1 MHLWQAHRSM
11 VHRPFPRRLFLLRT
25 LATALP
31 LGLPMAARAGFNFF
45 LSEYTAS
52 RDELQAEIARR
63 FPLSQRYAEI
73 FSVTL
78 TEPVLGL
85 DAGANRAAIA
95 ARVNIASP
103 LMQPSSVNGMVSVSS
118 ALRYDAPALALR
130 LQDPRAERLQLDGV
144 VGRDAERLQ
153 RIGGAVAQELLQG
166 YPLRTF
172 KPEELKFGR
181 KVYEIGDITV
191 GQDEIKVQLK

>member
-1 MHLWQAHRSM
+1 M
-11 VHRPFPRRLFLLRT
+11 VHLHYPRRLFLLRT
-25 LATALP
+25 LVGALP
-31 LGLPMAARAGFNFF
+31 LGLPLAARAGFNFF

-52 RDELQAEIARR
+52 REELQAEISKR
-63 FPLSQRYAEI
+63 FPLAQRYAEI

-78 TEPVLGL
+78 SDPVLGL
-85 DAGANRAAIA
+85 DASANRAAIS

-103 LMQPSSVNGMVSVSS
+103 LMQPSSVNGIASISS
-118 ALRYDAPALALR
+118 ALRYDPAALALR

-172 KPEELKFGR
+172 KPDELKFGR
-181 KVYEIGDITV
+181 KTYEISDITV

>member
-1 MHLWQAHRSM
+1 M
-11 VHRPFPRRLFLLRT
+11 VHRQFPRRLFLLRAA
-25 LATALP
+25 ATALP
-31 LGLPMAARAGFNFF
+31 LGLPLAARAGFNFF
-45 LSEYTAS
+45 LNEYTAS
-52 RDELQAEIARR
+52 REELQAEISKR
-63 FPLSQRYAEI
+63 FPLTQRYAEI

-78 TEPVLGL
+78 SDPVLGL
-85 DAGANRAAIA
+85 DGGANRAAIT

-103 LMQPSSVNGMVSVSS
+103 LMQPSSVNGTASISS
-118 ALRYDAPALALR
+118 ALRYDVDALALR
-130 LQDPRAERLQLDGV
+130 LLDPRAERLQLDGV
-144 VGRDAERLQ
+144 VGRDAQRLQ

-181 KVYEIGDITV
+181 KTYEIGDITI

>member
-1 MHLWQAHRSM
+1 MAHS
-11 VHRPFPRRLFLLRT
+11 HFSRRLFLLRT
-25 LATALP
+25 VATAAP
-31 LGLPMAARAGFNFF
+31 LGLPLAARAGFNFF

-63 FPLSQRYAEI
+63 FPLTQRYAEI

-78 TEPVLGL
+78 SDPVLAL
-85 DAGANRAAIA
+85 DAGANRAAIT

-103 LMQPSSVNGMVSVSS
+103 LMQPSSVNGVASISS
-118 ALRYDAPALALR
+118 ALRYDVPALALR

-153 RIGGAVAQELLQG
+153 RIGWAVAQELLQG

-172 KPEELKFGR
+172 KPDELKFGR
-181 KVYEIGDITV
+181 KTYEIGDITV

>member
-1 MHLWQAHRSM
+1 MAHRSL
-11 VHRPFPRRLFLLRT
+11 PRRQFLLRAF
-25 LATALP
+25 ATALP
-31 LGLPMAARAGFNFF
+31 LGLPLTARAGFNFF

-52 RDELQAEIARR
+52 REELQAEIVKR

-73 FSVTL
+73 FSVSL
-78 TEPVLGL
+78 TDPVLGL
-85 DAGANRAAIA
+85 DAGANRAAIT

-103 LMQPSSVNGMVSVSS
+103 LMQPSSVNGVVSVSS

-172 KPEELKFGR
+172 KPDELKFGR
-181 KVYEIGDITV
+181 KTYEIGDITV
-191 GQDEIKVQLK
+191 GQEEVKVQLK

>member
-1 MHLWQAHRSM
+1 M
-11 VHRPFPRRLFLLRT
+11 VHRSLPRRLFLLRT
-25 LATALP
+25 FATALP
-31 LGLPMAARAGFNFF
+31 LGLPLAARAGFNFF

-52 RDELQAEIARR
+52 RDELQAEIVKR

-73 FSVTL
+73 FSVSL

-85 DAGANRAAIA
+85 DAGANRAAIT

-103 LMQPSSVNGMVSVSS
+103 LMQPSSVNGVVAVSS

-181 KVYEIGDITV
+181 KMYEIGDITV

>member
-1 MHLWQAHRSM
+1 MAHRS
-11 VHRPFPRRLFLLRT
+11 FPRRRFLLR
-25 LATALP
+25 AFAAALP
-31 LGLPMAARAGFNFF
+31 LGLPLGARAGFNFF

-52 RDELQAEIARR
+52 REELQAEIARR
-63 FPLSQRYAEI
+63 FPLTQRYAEI

-78 TEPVLGL
+78 SDPMLGL
-85 DAGANRAAIA
+85 DAGANRAAITT
-95 ARVNIASP
+95 RVNIASP
-103 LMQPSSVNGMVSVSS
+103 LMQPSSVNGTASISS
-118 ALRYDAPALALR
+118 ALRYDVDALALR
-130 LQDPRAERLQLDGV
+130 LLDPRAERLQLDGV
-144 VGRDAERLQ
+144 VGRDAQRLQ

-181 KVYEIGDITV
+181 KTYEIGDITI

>member
-1 MHLWQAHRSM
+1 MA
-11 VHRPFPRRLFLLRT
+11 HRPFPRRLFLLRAVT
-25 LATALP
+25 AALP
-31 LGLPMAARAGFNFF
+31 LGLPLAARAGFNFF

-52 RDELQAEIARR
+52 REELQAEISKR
-63 FPLSQRYAEI
+63 FPLTQRYAEI

-78 TEPVLGL
+78 SDPVLGL
-85 DAGANRAAIA
+85 DAQANRAAIT

-103 LMQPSSVNGMVSVSS
+103 LMQPSSVNGVASISS

-144 VGRDAERLQ
+144 VGRDAQRLE

-172 KPEELKFGR
+172 KPDELKFGR
-181 KVYEIGDITV
+181 KTYEIGDITV

>member
-1 MHLWQAHRSM
+1 M
-11 VHRPFPRRLFLLRT
+11 VHRSFPRRLFLLRA
-25 LATALP
+25 LATSLP
-31 LGLPMAARAGFNFF
+31 LGLPLAARAGFNFF

-52 RDELQAEIARR
+52 REELQAEIAKR
-63 FPLSQRYAEI
+63 FPLTQRYAEI

-78 TEPVLGL
+78 SDPVLGL
-85 DAGANRAAIA
+85 DAGANRAAITT
-95 ARVNIASP
+95 RVNIASP
-103 LMQPSSVNGMVSVSS
+103 LMQPSSVNGTASISS
-118 ALRYDAPALALR
+118 ALRYDVDALALR
-130 LQDPRAERLQLDGV
+130 LLDPRAERLQLDGV
-144 VGRDAERLQ
+144 VGRDAQRLQ

-181 KVYEIGDITV
+181 KTYEIGDITV

>member
-1 MHLWQAHRSM
+1 MAHGS
-11 VHRPFPRRLFLLRT
+11 FPRRLLLLRAF
-25 LATALP
+25 ATALP
-31 LGLPMAARAGFNFF
+31 LGLPLAARAGFNFF

-52 RDELQAEIARR
+52 RDELQAEIAKR

-73 FSVTL
+73 FSVSL
-78 TEPVLGL
+78 TDPVLGL
-85 DAGANRAAIA
+85 DAGANRAAIT

-103 LMQPSSVNGMVSVSS
+103 LMQPSSVNGVVSVSS
-118 ALRYDAPALALR
+118 ALRYDVQALALR
-130 LQDPRAERLQLDGV
+130 LQDPRAERLQLEGV

-172 KPEELKFGR
+172 KPDELKFGR
-181 KVYEIGDITV
+181 KMYEIGDITV